1 MEIKINKEVRSYTES
16 IFFGLSPR
24 QFIYSIIACLVA
36 VIIYFL
42 TIDTLGMET
51 TSWLCILGAVPFA
64 SIGFITY
71 QSMTMEKI
79 ILEFFKS
86 ILLKRTELIDK
97 PINLYYELAKPI
109 IEKSKKEELK
119 RNAKKF
125 IKIQKTKQG
134 KD

>member
-24 QFIYSIIACLVA
+24 QFIYSILACLVA

-42 TIDTLGMET
+42 AIDTLGMET
-51 TSWLCILGAVPFA
+51 TSWLCMLGAAPFA

-79 ILEFFKS
+79 VLEFFKS
-86 ILLKRTELIDK
+86 LLLKRTELIDK

-125 IKIQKTKQG
+125 IKIQKTEQG

>member
-24 QFIYSIIACLVA
+24 QFIYSILACLVA

-51 TSWLCILGAVPFA
+51 TSWLCMLGAAPFA

-79 ILEFFKS
+79 VLEFFKS
-86 ILLKRTELIDK
+86 LLLKRSELIDK

-125 IKIQKTKQG
+125 IKIQKTEQG

>member
-24 QFIYSIIACLVA
+24 QFIYSILACLVA
-36 VIIYFL
+36 VVIYFL

-51 TSWLCILGAVPFA
+51 TSWLCMLGAIPFT

-79 ILEFFKS
+79 IIEFFKS
-86 ILLKRTELIDK
+86 VLLKHTELIDK

-109 IEKSKKEELK
+109 IERSKKEELK

-134 KD
+134 KI

>member
-24 QFIYSIIACLVA
+24 QFIYSILACLVA

-51 TSWLCILGAVPFA
+51 TSWLCMLGAAPFA

-79 ILEFFKS
+79 VIEFFKS
-86 ILLKRTELIDK
+86 ILLKKTELIDK

-125 IKIQKTKQG
+125 IKI
-134 KD
+134 

>member
-24 QFIYSIIACLVA
+24 QFIYSILACLVA

-51 TSWLCILGAVPFA
+51 TSWLCILGAAPFA

-79 ILEFFKS
+79 ALVFFKS

-134 KD
+134 KI

>member
-24 QFIYSIIACLVA
+24 QFIYSILACLVA
-36 VIIYFL
+36 FIIYFL

-51 TSWLCILGAVPFA
+51 TSWLCMLGAAPFA

-79 ILEFFKS
+79 VLEFFKS
-86 ILLKRTELIDK
+86 LLLKRTELIDK

-125 IKIQKTKQG
+125 IKIQKTEQG

>member
-24 QFIYSIIACLVA
+24 QFIYSILACLVA

-51 TSWLCILGAVPFA
+51 TSWLCMLGAAPFA

-79 ILEFFKS
+79 VLEFFKS
-86 ILLKRTELIDK
+86 LLLKRTELIDK

>member
-24 QFIYSIIACLVA
+24 QFIYSILACLVA

-51 TSWLCILGAVPFA
+51 TSWLCMLGAAPFA

-79 ILEFFKS
+79 VLEFFKS
-86 ILLKRTELIDK
+86 LLLKRTELIDK

-125 IKIQKTKQG
+125 IKIQKTEQG

>member
-24 QFIYSIIACLVA
+24 QFIYSILACLVA

-51 TSWLCILGAVPFA
+51 TSWLCMLGAVPFA

-79 ILEFFKS
+79 VLEFFKS
-86 ILLKRTELIDK
+86 LLLKRTELIDK

-125 IKIQKTKQG
+125 IKIQKTEQG

>member
-24 QFIYSIIACLVA
+24 QFIYSILACLVA
-36 VIIYFL
+36 IIIYFL

-51 TSWLCILGAVPFA
+51 TSWLCMLGAAPFA

-79 ILEFFKS
+79 VLEFFKS
-86 ILLKRTELIDK
+86 LLLKRTELIDK

-125 IKIQKTKQG
+125 IKIQKTEQG

>member
-24 QFIYSIIACLVA
+24 QFIYSILACLVA

-42 TIDTLGMET
+42 TIDILGMET
-51 TSWLCILGAVPFA
+51 TSWLCMLGAAPFA

-79 ILEFFKS
+79 VLEFFKS
-86 ILLKRTELIDK
+86 LLLKRTELIDK

-125 IKIQKTKQG
+125 IKIQKTEQG
-134 KD
+134 ND

>member
-24 QFIYSIIACLVA
+24 QFIYSILACLVA

-51 TSWLCILGAVPFA
+51 TSWLCMLGAAPFA

-86 ILLKRTELIDK
+86 LLLKRTELIDK

-125 IKIQKTKQG
+125 IKIQKTEQG

>member
-24 QFIYSIIACLVA
+24 QFIYSILACLVA
-36 VIIYFL
+36 VVIYFL

-51 TSWLCILGAVPFA
+51 TSWLCMLGAIPFA

-79 ILEFFKS
+79 IIEFFKS
-86 ILLKRTELIDK
+86 VLLKHTELIDK
-97 PINLYYELAKPI
+97 PINLYYELTKPI

-119 RNAKKF
+119 RNAKKL
-125 IKIQKTKQG
+125 IKIQKTEQG

>member
-16 IFFGLSPR
+16 IFSGLSPR
-24 QFIYSIIACLVA
+24 QFIYSILACLVA
-36 VIIYFL
+36 LIIYFL

-51 TSWLCILGAVPFA
+51 TSWLCMLGAAPFA

-79 ILEFFKS
+79 VIEFIKS

-125 IKIQKTKQG
+125 IKIQKTKQR
-134 KD
+134 KV

>member
-24 QFIYSIIACLVA
+24 QFIYSILECLVA
-36 VIIYFL
+36 VVIYFL

-51 TSWLCILGAVPFA
+51 TSWLCMLGAAPFA

-79 ILEFFKS
+79 VLEFFKS

-119 RNAKKF
+119 RNAKEF
-125 IKIQKTKQG
+125 IKIQKTKQR
-134 KD
+134 KV

>member
-24 QFIYSIIACLVA
+24 HFIYSSLACLVA

-51 TSWLCILGAVPFA
+51 TSWLCMLGAAPFA

-79 ILEFFKS
+79 VLEFFKS
-86 ILLKRTELIDK
+86 LLLKRTELIDK

-119 RNAKKF
+119 RNATKF
-125 IKIQKTKQG
+125 IKIQKTEQG

>member
-24 QFIYSIIACLVA
+24 QFIYSILACLVA

-51 TSWLCILGAVPFA
+51 TSWLCMLGAAPFA

-79 ILEFFKS
+79 VLEFFKS
-86 ILLKRTELIDK
+86 LLLKRTELIDK
-97 PINLYYELAKPI
+97 PINLYYELTKPI

-125 IKIQKTKQG
+125 IKIQKTEQG

>member
-24 QFIYSIIACLVA
+24 QFIYSILACLVA
-36 VIIYFL
+36 VVIYFL

-51 TSWLCILGAVPFA
+51 TSWLCILGAAPFA

-71 QSMTMEKI
+71 QSMTMENI
-79 ILEFFKS
+79 VLEFFKS
-86 ILLKRTELIDK
+86 VLLKHTELIDK

-109 IEKSKKEELK
+109 IEKSKKEGLK

-134 KD
+134 KV

>member
-24 QFIYSIIACLVA
+24 QFIYSILACLVA
-36 VIIYFL
+36 VVIYFL

-51 TSWLCILGAVPFA
+51 TSWLCMLGAAPFA

-79 ILEFFKS
+79 IIEFFKS
-86 ILLKRTELIDK
+86 VLLKHTELIDK

-134 KD
+134 KV

>member
-24 QFIYSIIACLVA
+24 QFIYSILACLVA

-51 TSWLCILGAVPFA
+51 TSWLCMLGAAPFA

-79 ILEFFKS
+79 VSEFFKS
-86 ILLKRTELIDK
+86 LLLKRTELIDK

-125 IKIQKTKQG
+125 IKIQKTEQG

>member
-24 QFIYSIIACLVA
+24 QFIYSILACLVA

-42 TIDTLGMET
+42 TIDTLGIET
-51 TSWLCILGAVPFA
+51 TSWLCMLGAAPFA

-79 ILEFFKS
+79 VLEFFKS
-86 ILLKRTELIDK
+86 LLLKRTELIDK

-125 IKIQKTKQG
+125 IKIQKTEQG

>member
-24 QFIYSIIACLVA
+24 QFIYSILSCLVA

-51 TSWLCILGAVPFA
+51 TSWLCMLGAAPFA

-79 ILEFFKS
+79 VLEFFKS
-86 ILLKRTELIDK
+86 LLLKRTELIDK

-125 IKIQKTKQG
+125 IKIQKTEQG

>member
-24 QFIYSIIACLVA
+24 QFIYSILACLVA

-42 TIDTLGMET
+42 TIDTLGTET
-51 TSWLCILGAVPFA
+51 TSWICMLGAAPFA

-79 ILEFFKS
+79 VLEFFKS
-86 ILLKRTELIDK
+86 LLLKRTELIDK

-125 IKIQKTKQG
+125 IKIQKTEQG

>member
-24 QFIYSIIACLVA
+24 QFIYSILACLVA

-51 TSWLCILGAVPFA
+51 TSWLCMLGAAPFA

-79 ILEFFKS
+79 VLEFFKS
-86 ILLKRTELIDK
+86 LLLKRTELIDK

-134 KD
+134 KV

>member
-24 QFIYSIIACLVA
+24 QFIYSILACLVA

-51 TSWLCILGAVPFA
+51 TSWLCILGAAPFA

-79 ILEFFKS
+79 VLVFFKS

-109 IEKSKKEELK
+109 IERSKKEELK

-134 KD
+134 KV

>member
-24 QFIYSIIACLVA
+24 QFIYSILACLVA

-51 TSWLCILGAVPFA
+51 TSWLCMLGAAPFA

-71 QSMTMEKI
+71 QSMTMEKNV
-79 ILEFFKS
+79 LEFFKS
-86 ILLKRTELIDK
+86 LLLKRTELIDK

-125 IKIQKTKQG
+125 IKIQKTEQG

>member
-24 QFIYSIIACLVA
+24 QFIYSILACLVA
-36 VIIYFL
+36 LIIYFL

-51 TSWLCILGAVPFA
+51 TSWLCMLGAAPFA

-79 ILEFFKS
+79 VLEFFKS

-134 KD
+134 KV

>member
-24 QFIYSIIACLVA
+24 QFIYSILACLVA
-36 VIIYFL
+36 VVIYFL

-51 TSWLCILGAVPFA
+51 TSWLCMLGAAPFA
-64 SIGFITY
+64 SIGFMTY

-79 ILEFFKS
+79 IIEFFKS
-86 ILLKRTELIDK
+86 VLLKHTELIDK

-134 KD
+134 KV

>member
-24 QFIYSIIACLVA
+24 QFIYSILACLEA

-51 TSWLCILGAVPFA
+51 TSWLCMLGAAPFA

-79 ILEFFKS
+79 VLEFFKS
-86 ILLKRTELIDK
+86 LLLKRTELIDK

>member
-24 QFIYSIIACLVA
+24 QFIYSILACLVA
-36 VIIYFL
+36 LIIYFL

-51 TSWLCILGAVPFA
+51 TSWLCMLGAAPFA

-79 ILEFFKS
+79 VIEFIKS

-125 IKIQKTKQG
+125 IKIQKTKQR
-134 KD
+134 KV

>member
-24 QFIYSIIACLVA
+24 QFIYSILACLVA

-51 TSWLCILGAVPFA
+51 TSWLCMLGAVPFA

-79 ILEFFKS
+79 VLEFFKS
-86 ILLKRTELIDK
+86 ILLKRTELLDK

-109 IEKSKKEELK
+109 IERSKKEELK

>member
-24 QFIYSIIACLVA
+24 QFIYSILACLVA

-42 TIDTLGMET
+42 TIDILGMDT
-51 TSWLCILGAVPFA
+51 TSWLCMLGAAPFA

-79 ILEFFKS
+79 VLEFFKS
-86 ILLKRTELIDK
+86 LLLKRTELIDK

-125 IKIQKTKQG
+125 IKIQKTEQG
-134 KD
+134 ND

>member
-1 MEIKINKEVRSYTES
+1 MEIKINKEVRSYAES

-24 QFIYSIIACLVA
+24 QFIYSILACLVA

-51 TSWLCILGAVPFA
+51 TSWLCMLGAAPFA

-79 ILEFFKS
+79 VLEFFKS
-86 ILLKRTELIDK
+86 LLLKRTELIDK

-125 IKIQKTKQG
+125 IKIQKTEQG

>member
-24 QFIYSIIACLVA
+24 QFIYSILACLVA

-51 TSWLCILGAVPFA
+51 TSWLCMLGAAPFA

-79 ILEFFKS
+79 VLEFFKS
-86 ILLKRTELIDK
+86 LLLKRTELIDK

-109 IEKSKKEELK
+109 IERSKKEELK

-134 KD
+134 KI

>member
-24 QFIYSIIACLVA
+24 QFIYSILACLVA

-51 TSWLCILGAVPFA
+51 TSWLCMLGAAPFA

-79 ILEFFKS
+79 VLEFFKS
-86 ILLKRTELIDK
+86 LLLKRTELIDK

-134 KD
+134 KI

>member
-24 QFIYSIIACLVA
+24 QFIYSILACLVA

-51 TSWLCILGAVPFA
+51 TSWLCILGAAPFA

-79 ILEFFKS
+79 VLVFFKS
-86 ILLKRTELIDK
+86 ILLKRNELIDK

-109 IEKSKKEELK
+109 IERSKKEELK

-134 KD
+134 KV

>member
-24 QFIYSIIACLVA
+24 QFIYSILACLVA

-51 TSWLCILGAVPFA
+51 TSWLCMLGATPFA

-79 ILEFFKS
+79 VLEFFKS
-86 ILLKRTELIDK
+86 LLLKRTELIDK

-125 IKIQKTKQG
+125 IKIQKTEQG

>member
-24 QFIYSIIACLVA
+24 QFIYSILACLIA

-51 TSWLCILGAVPFA
+51 TSWLCMLGAAPFA

-79 ILEFFKS
+79 VLEFFKS
-86 ILLKRTELIDK
+86 LLLKRTELIDK

-125 IKIQKTKQG
+125 IKIQKTEQG

>member
-24 QFIYSIIACLVA
+24 QFIYSILACLVA

-51 TSWLCILGAVPFA
+51 TSWLCMLGAAPFA

-79 ILEFFKS
+79 VLEFFKS
-86 ILLKRTELIDK
+86 LLLKRTELIDK
-97 PINLYYELAKPI
+97 PINLYYELADR
-109 IEKSKKEELK
+109 KSTRL
-119 RNAKKF
+119 NSSH
-125 IKIQKTKQG
+125 
-134 KD
+134 